1 MIHVVANTRLPS
13 EKANGSQTMKTAE
26 ALAEEMG
33 RLVLWAPARFPPP
46 EVRGVRDPFAYHGA
60 RRNFRL
66 RLLPSLDLVTP
77 ISRSLPPFLGRLV
90 FYLQGLSFAAVATT
104 LASMTPGEIWYT
116 RDAYF
121 FLLFAPLA
129 RGLGKRIVFEAH
141 HELPAL
147 GGWTRRVLAACD
159 GLVAITS
166 GLARHLAE
174 CGADPRRI
182 LVLPDGVDLAP
193 FRGLP
198 SRQEARRSLG
208 LDPSRPTV
216 VYTGHLYPWKGIDTL
231 VVAAPRVPEA
241 LFLVV
246 GGTTDDRRRIAR
258 AVGRHGA
265 GNVLLAGHV
274 PPARVPLHLAAADCL
289 VLPNGGRESISRF
302 YTSPLKLFEYLAAG
316 RPIVASDLPSL
327 AEVLAHE
334 RTAVLVP
341 PDDPVALAGGIRR
354 ILSDGSLARR
364 LAAEGKALAERYT
377 WRRRARRLAR
387 FLQTGDTTDG

>member
-26 ALAEEMG
+26 ALAVEMG

-66 RLLPSLDLVTP
+66 RLLPSFDLVTP
-77 ISRSLPPFLGRLV
+77 IARSLPPFLGRLV
-90 FYLQGLSFAAVATT
+90 FYLQGASFSVLAAAM
-104 LASMTPGEIWYT
+104 ASVSPGELWYT
-116 RDAYF
+116 RDVYF

-129 RGLGKRIVFEAH
+129 SRLGKRVVLEAH
-141 HELPAL
+141 HDLPAL
-147 GGWTRRVLAACD
+147 GGWTRRVLASCD
-159 GLVAITS
+159 GLVAITR
-166 GLARHLAE
+166 GLARSLAE
-174 CGADPRRI
+174 SGADPRRI

-198 SRQEARRSLG
+198 SREEARRNLG

-216 VYTGHLYPWKGIDTL
+216 VYAGHLYPWKGIDTL
-231 VVAAPRVPEA
+231 VLAAPRVPEA

-246 GGTTDDRRRIAR
+246 GGTPDDRRRIERAAAR
-258 AVGRHGA
+258 EGA
-265 GNVLLAGHV
+265 ENVVLTGHV
-274 PPARVPLHLAAADCL
+274 PPTRVPLHLAAADCL
-289 VLPNGGRESISRF
+289 VLPNSGREPISRL

-334 RTAVLVP
+334 RTALLVP
-341 PDDPVALAGGIRR
+341 PDDALALAGGVRR
-354 ILSDGSLARR
+354 ILSDAPLAGR
-364 LAAEGKALAERYT
+364 LAAEGRTLAERFT
-377 WRRRARRLAR
+377 WERRACRLAR
-387 FLQTGDTTDG
+387 YLKTGETRDE